1 MQRFSCSVL
10 LVLLLVAL
18 GLPLAGCSSSEPEAD
33 TRELL
38 EAVNGA
44 QRLLS
49 QAQALMSL
57 TVVEHTPSGDYSPF
71 ASSRWEEVF
80 SRPYRLGQAAQAPP
94 GSEEEP
100 DAQDVEAY
108 NEALEGMPIRT
119 LPYGDVHP
127 HLLSE
132 SPAENVLLQA
142 QNQLGDAL
150 GSADQADD
158 ETKLLAR
165 ITLVQIQEARA
176 RALRLHAG
184 ALRQAGMLTAQ
195 EIRSN
200 LDTIDNLLARADQYQ
215 TQAQALSQQGELP
228 GLKERIA
235 SDLNQLTQE
244 KQGLVSRARSAAD
257 KAKAQ
262 TDRYNQK
269 NLEYSRKLA
278 QAKEAEGEQG
288 LELLR
293 QAVAISQ
300 EVTDAATQARQAQA
314 EANKANNRLT
324 VIEAQIESLEK
335 RLDRVQSGMD
345 DSEKSAREYRQ
356 MREDLLAKMKGP
368 EGIQTETAELI
379 KQFAATVS
387 EIYQFEVEA
396 ENILT
401 TARDTYQAPLSR
413 SREPQA
419 LSALGE
425 LAFGQSNLIRAQLSL
440 DNFLGELE
448 STIQSQW
455 SQLEAPA
462 PEGLAKLQ
470 SYVSDRD
477 KMKAS
482 AAELAGKAGEYFA
495 QAASFVSPRQ
505 GGKWVY
511 QQNAAIAYA
520 GQYLLSRDSQAQSN
534 ADEAL
539 KAAIEGRESNP
550 RAAENNRQIREILEQ

>member
-18 GLPLAGCSSSEPEAD
+18 GLPSIGCSSSEPEAD

-71 ASSRWEEVF
+71 DSSRWEEVF
-80 SRPYRLGQAAQAPP
+80 SRPDQLRQAAQVPP
-94 GSEEEP
+94 GS
-100 DAQDVEAY
+100 DAQPDEDDAKAY
-108 NEALEGMPIRT
+108 KEALEKLPIRT

-127 HLLSE
+127 DLLSE
-132 SPAENVLLQA
+132 SPSENVLLQA
-142 QNQLGDAL
+142 QNQLRDAL
-150 GSADQADD
+150 SSADQADD

-184 ALRQAGMLTAQ
+184 ALRQGAMLRAQ
-195 EIRSN
+195 QIRSN
-200 LDTIDNLLARADQYQ
+200 LDSIDSLLARADQYQ
-215 TQAQALSQQGELP
+215 TQAQVLSQQGELP
-228 GLKERIA
+228 NLKQSIA
-235 SDLNQLTQE
+235 SELNQLIQE
-244 KQGLVSRARSAAD
+244 QQSLESRAKSASD
-257 KAKAQ
+257 KAEAQ

-314 EANKANNRLT
+314 QANKANNRLA
-324 VIEAQIESLEK
+324 VVKAQVETLEK
-335 RLDRVQSGMD
+335 RLASLQSGMED
-345 DSEKSAREYRQ
+345 AEKSAEAYRR
-356 MREDLLAKMKGP
+356 MRQNLLAKMKGP
-368 EGIQTETAELI
+368 EGLQTETAEMI

-387 EIYQFEVEA
+387 EIYQFEVQA

-419 LSALGE
+419 VSALGE
-425 LAFGQSNLIRAQLSL
+425 LAIAQSNLIRAQLSL
-440 DNFLGELE
+440 DSLLGELE

-462 PEGLAKLQ
+462 PEGLAKLE

-477 KMKAS
+477 KMKAT
-482 AAELAGKAGEYFA
+482 AAELAGEAGEYFA
-495 QAASFVSPRQ
+495 QAAGFVSPRQ
-505 GGKWVY
+505 GSKWIY

-520 GQYLLSRDSQAQSN
+520 GQYLLSRDSQAQSK

-539 KAAIEGRESNP
+539 KAAIEGRENNP
-550 RAAENNRQIREILEQ
+550 RVAENNRRIREFLER